1 MAWTFYNA
9 SGEALTSFGPVAL
22 TDLDIDGGTAIGEAV
37 VGADLFIMDNGA
49 GGTNV
54 KVTATEVATFIGAA
68 ALTGTT
74 ANALVTITG
83 ANALTE
89 ETALTYDGA
98 NAFALTRDTGG
109 NADLEF
115 LVSNTDTDATAADAG
130 VRVNVGGTGGGDPV
144 MAFRISGGGEWEM
157 GNDNGSSDIFVIGQ
171 GSGALGGNDAL
182 RITHATPPVVSLN
195 AALGTTFDYVCET
208 CGKSSYERF
217 ECCGAVY
224 WQDDILSIRSAVV
237 DLMAMKNPYEVGM
250 SLNVDYMVK
259 IGVLEYDTSEDDAM
273 HNRTTPWLGLNLVQA
288 QYFTWAG
295 MFQNRERM
303 DAQYAELKAE
313 NNELR
318 ALVGASDAR

>member
-1 MAWTFYNA
+1 MPWTFYTATGQQLKSTVTNI
-9 SGEALTSFGPVAL
+9 SN
-22 TDLDIDGGTAIGEAV
+22 LDIDGATAIGEAV
-37 VGADLFIMDNGA
+37 AGADLFIMDNGA

-89 ETALTYDGA
+89 ETRLTYDGA
-98 NAFALTRDTGG
+98 QAFTFSGTGSGAINTFKVANTSNDTNAAAKVHLSSGG
-109 NADLEF
+109 T
-115 LVSNTDTDATAADAG
+115 SAG
-130 VRVNVGGTGGGDPV
+130 DSLISFDGVGGVGN
-144 MAFRISGGGEWEM
+144 WHM
-157 GNDNGSSDIFVIGQ
+157 GLDNQSTDIFVIAQ
-171 GSGALGGNDAL
+171 GGLGSNDAM
-182 RITHATPPVVSLN
+182 RITHLTPPVVSLN
-195 AALGTTFDYVCET
+195 AALGTTFDYVCEK
-208 CGKSSYERF
+208 CGKSSYELF
-217 ECCGAVY
+217 ECCGSVY
-224 WQDDILSIRSAVV
+224 WQDDILSIRGAVV
-237 DLMAMKNPYEVGM
+237 DLMAMENPYEAGM

-273 HNRTTPWLGLNLVQA
+273 YNRKTPWLGLNLVQA

-318 ALVGASDAR
+318 ALVGALDAR